1 MRKILTTLLASGA
14 IVAFASSAMAECS
27 FGHTKQVMAS
37 TADDEAATM
46 STHDGDLIVPGGVT
60 EADEASVIA
69 LPTEDD
75 EKSAE

>member
-14 IVAFASSAMAECS
+14 IVAFAPSAMAECS

-37 TADDEAATM
+37 TVDDEAATM
-46 STHDGDLIVPGGVT
+46 STHDGDVMAPGKVA

-69 LPTEDD
+69 QPTDDD